1 MKVLK
6 GIATLRPEDVVRGQ
20 FRGYR
25 SEPGVNPMSSV
36 ETYVAL
42 KLSINSWRWKGVP
55 FYIRAGKC
63 MATTSTEVVV
73 RLRQAPAVFT
83 PEPPPANCFR
93 FQVTPTQTI
102 AITSFVKLPG
112 DTLRGESRQSEDQRA
127 RGPARGRCVRGASD
141 GRAQRRRHS
150 IRPTGLRRRLMAHRR
165 SDPRRCD
172 AGVPGTSREAGD
184 PSRRVAS
191 RHTEAGSTSSGRSK
205 WLPRRRGV

>member
-1 MKVLK
+1 
-6 GIATLRPEDVVRGQ
+6 
-20 FRGYR
+20 
-25 SEPGVNPMSSV
+25 MSSV

-42 KLSINSWRWKGVP
+42 RFLINSWRWKGVP

-83 PEPPPANCFR
+83 PEPPPENCFR

-112 DTLRGESRQSEDQRA
+112 DTLRGESVNLKISEHVDPHQVGADEELLTDALRGVATRFARQDYVEESWRIVD
-127 RGPARGRCVRGASD
+127 PSLTM
-141 GRAQRRRHS
+141 RRRWTS
-150 IRPTGLRRRLMAHRR
+150 
-165 SDPRRCD
+165 
-172 AGVPGTSREAGD
+172 TSREAGD

-191 RHTEAGSTSSGRSK
+191 R
-205 WLPRRRGV
+205 RRRLGRHPPGGASGSNDVERFQGARFSVRGNRRL